1 LADNLDKAFDR
12 RFLFKIKFERPEL
25 KAKTAIWMDKI
36 GYLTEEDARY
46 LADNFDLTG
55 GQIDNIVR
63 KCEVKSVIEGID
75 ADFEMLKNYC
85 IEELVLSAKT
95 GKFIGFQKSA

>member
-1 LADNLDKAFDR
+1 
-12 RFLFKIKFERPEL
+12 
-25 KAKTAIWMDKI
+25 MDKI
-36 GYLTEEDARY
+36 SYLTKDEATY

-85 IEELVLSAKT
+85 VEELVLSAKT
-95 GKFIGFQKSA
+95 SNFIGFQKSA

>member
-1 LADNLDKAFDR
+1 MTKDEA
-12 RFLFKIKFERPEL
+12 
-25 KAKTAIWMDKI
+25 T
-36 GYLTEEDARY
+36 Y

-85 IEELVLSAKT
+85 LEELVLSAKT
-95 GKFIGFQKSA
+95 GNFIGFQKSA

>member
-1 LADNLDKAFDR
+1 MISPQVALHKTLPVVASN
-12 RFLFKIKFERPEL
+12 KIS
-25 KAKTAIWMDKI
+25 
-36 GYLTEEDARY
+36 YLSEEHASY